1 MPSPFPGMDP
11 WLESPNIFPDV
22 HDSLIFLLREA
33 INFALPKPYFTRIA
47 NRVYFESNTDFCEPD
62 INLFGRPRN
71 GPPATVL
78 EKPSGV
84 RPVVVH
90 APAIEVTEQFLEI
103 HSVPGDEHLVTTIEI
118 LSRENKRRAAK
129 GRKLY
134 RKKQRELVGRRI
146 NLVEIDLL
154 RFGTHTTAVPLERA
168 VRKTGPFDYHVCVHR
183 PVRPEEYEVYPI
195 RMADSLPKVAI
206 PLLKDSPDVGI
217 EMQPLLDRCYES
229 GLYDRQTRYA
239 QSCNPPL
246 ARDQQAWAD
255 AILREK
261 GLIPP
266 VPPVT
271 SQP

>member
-11 WLESPNIFPDV
+11 WLESPTIFPDL

-33 INFALPKPYFTRIA
+33 INIALPKPYFAKIA
-47 NRVYFESNTDFCEPD
+47 NRVYFESNTNFCEPD
-62 INLFGRPRN
+62 INLFRRPRN

-90 APAIEVTEQFLEI
+90 APALEVIEQYLEI
-103 HSVPGDEHLVTTIEI
+103 YSAPEDKHLVTTLEI

-134 RKKQRELVGRRI
+134 RRKQRELAGRRI

-154 RFGTHTTAVPLERA
+154 RYGTHTTAVPLGQA
-168 VRKTGPFDYHVCVHR
+168 VQKTGLFDYHVCVYR
-183 PVRPEEYEVYPI
+183 PIRPEEYEVYPI
-195 RMADSLPKVAI
+195 RMADALPRVLI
-206 PLLKDSPDVGI
+206 PLLKDTPDVGV
-217 EMQPLLDRCYES
+217 EMQPLLNRCYES
-229 GLYDRQTRYA
+229 GLYDRSTQYGET
-239 QSCNPPL
+239 CNPPL
-246 ARDQQAWAD
+246 TPDQLAWAE

-261 GLIPP
+261 GLLPP
-266 VPPVT
+266 VPP
-271 SQP
+271 QP